1 MKKSVVFMAIMFCL
15 FTTGAFALPVHFTD
29 TDFAVVY
36 GDNSESVSISPPDIT
51 ITFQAQP
58 SQATMFW
65 DDVDGIGIEY
75 DYEDDEIEGDYERLT
90 VAFSETVVLSEVY
103 ITDLFNEWGYLET
116 GWYTLNG
123 SQTPVLFS
131 ASADQEIGLTNG
143 ELTLNIGQSV
153 VSITFGA
160 PGLICSE
167 QSVGISRGYG
177 GTYAGVCGLHGS
189 SVVLVKRAHR
199 CLQPYHPID
208 MPSNLR
214 KRCRNVIA

>member
-1 MKKSVVFMAIMFCL
+1 MKKSFVLAAVVFCL
-15 FTTGAFALPVHFTD
+15 CTTGAFALPVYFTD
-29 TDFAVVY
+29 TDFQDVY
-36 GDNSESVSISPPDIT
+36 GENSYSVPVNPPDIT

-58 SQATMFW
+58 NQATMFW

-116 GWYTLNG
+116 GWYKLDG
-123 SQTPVLFS
+123 SQTPVWFS

-153 VSITFGA
+153 DSITFGA

-167 QSVGISRGYG
+167 NHDFSV
-177 GTYAGVCGLHGS
+177 AGVNVTPVPEPATLLLLGSGLLGAGLFRRRIS
-189 SVVLVKRAHR
+189 KR
-199 CLQPYHPID
+199 
-208 MPSNLR
+208 S
-214 KRCRNVIA
+214 